1 MAKSKLQ
8 NVKAVK
14 ELLAGTHKT
23 QTNKTFGFTGKS
35 SKKREI
41 GEVWI
46 ETNSNGTKVQWE
58 QKNGFRVKKAANSIL
73 DEINKIVNMPTECPK
88 CNSKMYNDEERL
100 NKKFWKTHKT
110 CFDCVITMETQLRA
124 EGKYKEYER
133 EKMYENA
140 KSFFASAD
148 KEVSIIKNAV
158 KDKLEFVQNAQG
170 DVEEFDQ
177 ADYKEKYLK
186 YIDEQYNRFKK
197 ETLTELKKES

>member
-23 QTNKTFGFTGKS
+23 RTNKTFGFTGKS

-46 ETNSNGTKVQWE
+46 ETNLNGTKVQWE
-58 QKNGFRVKKAANSIL
+58 QKDGFRIKKAANSIL
-73 DEINKIVNMPTECPK
+73 DEINKIVNMPTKCPK
-88 CNSKMYNDEERL
+88 CNSKMYNDEEQL

-124 EGKYKEYER
+124 EGTYEKYAR
-133 EKMYENA
+133 TKMFENA

-177 ADYKEKYLK
+177 SDYKEKYLK
-186 YIDEQYNRFKK
+186 YIDEQYNRFKE